1 MINVTVRLFATLRK
15 NREKEIK
22 MDLPNG
28 STIKEVIKILDISEG
43 QATILMVNGKRVSIT
58 DTLKNNDIVAIFP
71 PIGGG

>member
-28 STIKEVIKILDISEG
+28 STIKEVKILDISEG
-43 QATILMVNGKRVSIT
+43 QASILMVNGKRVSIT
-58 DTLKNNDIVAIFP
+58 DTLKNYDIVAIFP